1 MIQKEN
7 NQAQEFVR
15 ISELCFVYAKAKW
28 MRTFKAFDLDGF
40 FPGRLIYA
48 SMIRDNDENRE
59 KLQQLAERCNFLS
72 MVVAPPVLLFI
83 LHLIAIIFSCL
94 SSTFIW
100 RSKFS

>member
-28 MRTFKAFDLDGF
+28 MRTFKAFDLDG
-40 FPGRLIYA
+40 RLIYA

-59 KLQQLAERCNFLS
+59 KLQQLADRNAYACLQLQLRKGDN
-72 MVVAPPVLLFI
+72 VVFETRLTA
-83 LHLIAIIFSCL
+83 
-94 SSTFIW
+94 
-100 RSKFS
+100 

>member
-59 KLQQLAERCNFLS
+59 KLQQLADS
-72 MVVAPPVLLFI
+72 YQWLLHRQFYYSYFI
-83 LHLIAIIFSCL
+83 
-94 SSTFIW
+94 
-100 RSKFS
+100 

>member
-28 MRTFKAFDLDGF
+28 MRTFKDGF

-59 KLQQLAERCNFLS
+59 KLQQLADRNAYACLQLQLRKGDN
-72 MVVAPPVLLFI
+72 VVFETRLTA
-83 LHLIAIIFSCL
+83 
-94 SSTFIW
+94 
-100 RSKFS
+100 

>member
-40 FPGRLIYA
+40 FPCTMALNAADTIDD
-48 SMIRDNDENRE
+48 M
-59 KLQQLAERCNFLS
+59 
-72 MVVAPPVLLFI
+72 
-83 LHLIAIIFSCL
+83 
-94 SSTFIW
+94 
-100 RSKFS
+100 

>member
-15 ISELCFVYAKAKW
+15 ISELCFVYAKA
-28 MRTFKAFDLDGF
+28 KAFDLDGF

-59 KLQQLAERCNFLS
+59 KLQQLADRNAYACLQLQLRKGDN
-72 MVVAPPVLLFI
+72 VVFETRLTA
-83 LHLIAIIFSCL
+83 
-94 SSTFIW
+94 
-100 RSKFS
+100 

>member
-48 SMIRDNDENRE
+48 SMIRDNDENRYVTTTRT
-59 KLQQLAERCNFLS
+59 ERNFSNWQTVTPMPACNYN
-72 MVVAPPVLLFI
+72 
-83 LHLIAIIFSCL
+83 
-94 SSTFIW
+94 
-100 RSKFS
+100 

>member
-15 ISELCFVYAKAKW
+15 ISELCFVAKW

-48 SMIRDNDENRE
+48 SMIRDNDENRK
-59 KLQQLAERCNFLS
+59 KLQQLADRNAYACLQLQLRKGDN
-72 MVVAPPVLLFI
+72 VVFETRLTA
-83 LHLIAIIFSCL
+83 
-94 SSTFIW
+94 
-100 RSKFS
+100 